1 MTSSGKVRI
10 YELSRDLGLDNKDVL
25 DAAEK
30 LSIAARSHSSSIS
43 DDEAIRIKALI
54 QGHGSATPQPA
65 AKTILSVKKA
75 DVPPPA
81 EAVGARPSS
90 PPAGPVASP
99 RPPQPVRPAA
109 ATSPAPTR
117 PMATG
122 APPRP
127 PEPNRPVVIAQS
139 PAPARTEVKLLALG
153 DKDGALAL
161 NQASVPL
168 VPPSGSGHHHQQS
181 GHGQGQ

>member
-90 PPAGPVASP
+90 PPAAPVASP

-109 ATSPAPTR
+109 ATPPAPTR
-117 PMATG
+117 PVANG

-127 PEPNRPVVIAQS
+127 PEPKRPVVVPPP
-139 PAPARTEVKLLALG
+139 PAPARAEAPAT
-153 DKDGALAL
+153 
-161 NQASVPL
+161 SS
-168 VPPSGSGHHHQQS
+168 PSSPS
-181 GHGQGQ
+181 WAPRAPTATPTAPCLPSSNSKTAPR